1 MSTQRLWAVARL
13 ELLQRRRTS
22 RWPIVLGAWF
32 LVIALVT
39 FASWRAVREASFAP
53 GPSLY
58 DVTTFFVLMLGMLV
72 VPSLT
77 ATTVNGDREQ
87 GVLATMQTTLV
98 TSWELVL
105 GKLLASWIVSV
116 CFLATALP
124 FLGWA
129 WAAGGLGIGRILL
142 SLLVLV
148 LVMAVVAAVGL
159 MFSTLTARPVASAVL
174 TYLSLATL
182 VFGTLIAFLLG
193 SVLLTERATVRVNG
207 VPESFWSAEVQPPV
221 EPEAPLPGATP
232 SAAPEGMYREPTR
245 ADCEVF
251 TRTTDIARTD
261 RLWPLL
267 AMNPFVVVAD
277 AAPSRLADNGTFNG
291 GFTPMR
297 WISDGSRDA
306 KAGPG
311 DLGEVQDECSY
322 LPETAGG
329 VPDSSELPESLESR
343 DSEREAQDRARRND
357 NAVWPWGLAFLVAL
371 GLASVVV
378 SERRVRTPVRN
389 LPSGTRIA

>member
-1 MSTQRLWAVARL
+1 MSAKRLWTVARL
-13 ELLQRRRTS
+13 ELIQRRRTS
-22 RWPIVLGAWF
+22 RWPLVLGAWF

-58 DVTTFFVLMLGMLV
+58 DVTTFFVLSLGMLV

-105 GKLLASWIVSV
+105 GKLLASWIVSL
-116 CFLATALP
+116 CFLGTALP
-124 FLGWA
+124 FLAWA
-129 WAAGGLGIGRILL
+129 WVSGGLSVGRILL

-182 VFGTLIAFLLG
+182 VFGTTIAFLLG
-193 SVLLTERATVRVNG
+193 AVLLTHQVTVTVHG
-207 VPESFWSAEVQPPV
+207 VPDSYWAAETQPPV
-221 EPEAPLPGATP
+221 EGEPLPDG
-232 SAAPEGMYREPTR
+232 GIRQPTKD
-245 ADCEVF
+245 DCETF
-251 TRTTDIARTD
+251 TRTTEESRTD

-277 AAPSRLADNGTFNG
+277 AAPSRLSENDTFGG

-306 KAGPG
+306 KAGPEG
-311 DLGEVQDECSY
+311 NVRDECSF
-322 LPETAGG
+322 LGDVGAGPG
-329 VPDSSELPESLESR
+329 TSGNEEALEAAKL
-343 DSEREAQDRARRND
+343 ERRNA
-357 NAVWPWGLAFLVAL
+357 NAVWPWGLGFLVVL
-371 GLASVVV
+371 GVGSVVV
-378 SERRVRTPVRN
+378 AERRVRTPVRR

>member
-1 MSTQRLWAVARL
+1 MNARRLWTVARL
-13 ELLQRRRTS
+13 ELVQRARTS
-22 RWPIVLGAWF
+22 RWPLVLGAWF
-32 LVIALVT
+32 VIIGLVT
-39 FASWRAVREASFAP
+39 FASWRAVREADFAS

-77 ATTVNGDREQ
+77 ATTVNGDREH
-87 GVLATMQTTLV
+87 GVLATVQTTLV

-105 GKLLASWIVSV
+105 GKLLASWIVSL

-129 WAAGGLGIGRILL
+129 WAEGGLSVGRILL
-142 SLLVLV
+142 SLLVLI

-174 TYLSLATL
+174 TYLTLATL
-182 VFGTLIAFLLG
+182 VFGTLISFLLAA
-193 SVLLTERATVRVNG
+193 VLMTDQVEVRVKG
-207 VPESFWSAEVQPPV
+207 IPESYWAAQTAPPTSDGSAPTGGEKQP
-221 EPEAPLPGATP
+221 TQ
-232 SAAPEGMYREPTR
+232 

-251 TRTTDIARTD
+251 TRTIEVSRTD

-277 AAPSRLADNGTFNG
+277 AAPSRLVDTGTFSG

-306 KAGPG
+306 KAGATPAG
-311 DLGEVQDECSY
+311 GLVEECSW
-322 LPETAGG
+322 LPETTSAADTGEAE
-329 VPDSSELPESLESR
+329 DAMR
-343 DSEREAQDRARRND
+343 AREAAREQATRERRD
-357 NAVWPWGLAFLVAL
+357 ANAVWPWGLAFLVGM
-371 GLASVVV
+371 GLVSVFVA
-378 SERRVRTPVRN
+378 EHRVQTPVRR

>member
-1 MSTQRLWAVARL
+1 VSARRLWTVARL
-13 ELLQRRRTS
+13 ELVQRRRTS

-32 LVIALVT
+32 VIIALVT
-39 FASWRAVREASFAP
+39 WASWRAVREASFAT
-53 GPSLY
+53 GPALY

-77 ATTVNGDREQ
+77 ATTVNGDREH
-87 GVLATMQTTLV
+87 GVLATLQTTLV

-105 GKLLASWIVSV
+105 GKLLASWVVSM

-124 FLGWA
+124 FLAWA
-129 WAAGGLGIGRILL
+129 WVAGGVSVGRILL

-148 LVMAVVAAVGL
+148 VVMAVVAAVGL

-174 TYLSLATL
+174 TYLTLATL
-182 VFGTLIAFLLG
+182 VFGSLIGFLLAA
-193 SVLLTERATVRVNG
+193 VLTTEQVTERVNG
-207 VPESFWSAEVQPPV
+207 IPESYWASQV
-221 EPEAPLPGATP
+221 EPPIATP
-232 SAAPEGMYREPTR
+232 GPDDGMQQPTQ

-251 TRTTDIARTD
+251 TQSRTVSRTD

-267 AMNPFVVVAD
+267 AVNPFVVVAD
-277 AAPSRLADNGTFNG
+277 AAPSRLADTGTFTG

-297 WISDGSRDA
+297 WISDGARDA

-311 DLGEVQDECSY
+311 DVGSVRDECSY
-322 LPETAGG
+322 LPEAGASPSAPPSDG
-329 VPDSSELPESLESR
+329 EQTDMMASDSQKAR
-343 DSEREAQDRARRND
+343 DDADRARRD
-357 NAVWPWGLAFLVAL
+357 KNAVWPWGLGFLVAL
-371 GLASVVV
+371 GLGSVAIA
-378 SERRVRTPVRN
+378 EKRVRTPVRR

>member
-1 MSTQRLWAVARL
+1 MSAKRLWTVARL
-13 ELLQRRRTS
+13 ELVQRIRTS

-32 LVIALVT
+32 VIIALVT
-39 FASWRAVREASFAP
+39 FASWRAVREADFAS

-77 ATTVNGDREQ
+77 ATTVNGDREH
-87 GVLATMQTTLV
+87 GVLATLQTTLV

-105 GKLLASWIVSV
+105 GKLLASWLVSM
-116 CFLATALP
+116 CFLGTALP
-124 FLGWA
+124 FLAWA
-129 WAAGGLGIGRILL
+129 WVEGGLSAGRILL

-193 SVLLTERATVRVNG
+193 AVLLTDQVTVKVNG
-207 VPESFWSAEVQPPV
+207 IPESYWAAQAGPPPGESGPV
-221 EPEAPLPGATP
+221 VPGDGVTPAPRDEPRP
-232 SAAPEGMYREPTR
+232 PTE

-251 TRTTDIARTD
+251 DRRQDISRTD

-306 KAGPG
+306 KAGPP
-311 DLGEVQDECSY
+311 DSTEVQDECSFY
-322 LPETAGG
+322 VAMG
-329 VPDSSELPESLESR
+329 PDLGSADEDAREAA
-343 DSEREAQDRARRND
+343 ERERRD
-357 NAVWPWGLAFLVAL
+357 ANAVWPWGLAFLVAL
-371 GLASVVV
+371 GLVSVVV
-378 SERRVRTPVRN
+378 AERRVRTPLRR

>member
-1 MSTQRLWAVARL
+1 MNLRRLWTVARL
-13 ELLQRRRTS
+13 ELVQRRRTS

-39 FASWRAVREASFAP
+39 FASWRAVREADFAS

-77 ATTVNGDREQ
+77 ATTVNGDREH
-87 GVLATMQTTLV
+87 GVLATLQTTLV

-105 GKLLASWIVSV
+105 GKLLASWVVSM

-124 FLGWA
+124 FLAWA
-129 WAAGGLGIGRILL
+129 WVAGGLPFGRILL

-148 LVMAVVAAVGL
+148 VVLAVVAAVGL

-174 TYLSLATL
+174 TYLSLAGL
-182 VFGTLIAFLLG
+182 VFGSLIGFLL
-193 SVLLTERATVRVNG
+193 SAVLLTDSVAVRVNG
-207 VPESFWSAEVQPPV
+207 VPESYWAAEIEPPV
-221 EPEAPLPGATP
+221 TSEGEPG
-232 SAAPEGMYREPTR
+232 GMPQPTQ
-245 ADCEVF
+245 ADCEEF
-251 TRTTDIARTD
+251 TRTEEVSRTD
-261 RLWPLL
+261 RIWPLL
-267 AMNPFVVVAD
+267 AVNPFVVVAD
-277 AAPSRLADNGTFNG
+277 AAPSRLAETGTFTG

-306 KAGPG
+306 KAGPADG
-311 DLGEVQDECSY
+311 GAVRDECSW
-322 LPETAGG
+322 LPETAAD
-329 VPDSSELPESLESR
+329 VEDYEATDEAFEAR
-343 DSEREAQDRARRND
+343 ERAQETAARARRDANP
-357 NAVWPWGLAFLVAL
+357 VWPWGLAFLVAL
-371 GLASVVV
+371 GLVSVVV
-378 SERRVRTPVRN
+378 AERRVRTPVRR

>member
-1 MSTQRLWAVARL
+1 MSAKRLWTVARL
-13 ELLQRRRTS
+13 ELVQRVRTS

-32 LVIALVT
+32 VIIALVT
-39 FASWRAVREASFAP
+39 FASWRAVREADFAS

-58 DVTTFFVLMLGMLV
+58 DVTMFFVLSLGMLV

-77 ATTVNGDREQ
+77 ATTVNGDREH
-87 GVLATMQTTLV
+87 GVLATLQTTLV

-105 GKLLASWIVSV
+105 GKLLASWLVSM
-116 CFLATALP
+116 CFLVTALP
-124 FLGWA
+124 FLAWA
-129 WAAGGLGIGRILL
+129 WVEGGLSFGRILL

-148 LVMAVVAAVGL
+148 VVLAVVAAVGL

-174 TYLSLATL
+174 TYLSVATL
-182 VFGTLIAFLLG
+182 VFGTLISFLLAA
-193 SVLLTERATVRVNG
+193 VLMTDQVTVKVNG
-207 VPESFWSAEVQPPV
+207 IPESFWASEM
-221 EPEAPLPGATP
+221 EPEPGEDTPVLPGDATPLPDG
-232 SAAPEGMYREPTR
+232 EPRQPTE

-251 TRTTDIARTD
+251 DRRQEVSRTD

-277 AAPSRLADNGTFNG
+277 AAPSRLADGDTFMG

-306 KAGPG
+306 KAGPP
-311 DLGEVQDECSY
+311 DPSEVRDECTFFAEMG
-322 LPETAGG
+322 PEM
-329 VPDSSELPESLESR
+329 DRSSEDEAREAA
-343 DSEREAQDRARRND
+343 ERERRDANV
-357 NAVWPWGLAFLVAL
+357 VWPWGLAFLIAL
-371 GLASVVV
+371 GLGSVVV
-378 SERRVRTPVRN
+378 AEARVRTPVRR

>member
-1 MSTQRLWAVARL
+1 MSAKRLWTVARL
-13 ELLQRRRTS
+13 ELIQRRRTS
-22 RWPIVLGAWF
+22 RWPLVLGAWF

-39 FASWRAVREASFAP
+39 FASWRAVREAEFAP

-98 TSWELVL
+98 TSWEIVL
-105 GKLLASWIVSV
+105 GKLLASWIVSM
-116 CFLATALP
+116 CFLGTALP
-124 FLGWA
+124 FLAWA
-129 WAAGGLGIGRILL
+129 WVSGGLSVGRILL

-193 SVLLTERATVRVNG
+193 AVLLTDRVTVTVNG
-207 VPESFWSAEVQPPV
+207 VPESFYASDIQPPV
-221 EPEAPLPGATP
+221 EASPPLPGATP
-232 SAAPEGMYREPTR
+232 SPNPEGLPEGMFREPTQ
-245 ADCEVF
+245 ADCDVF
-251 TRTTDIARTD
+251 TRTTDVSRTD

-277 AAPSRLADNGTFNG
+277 AAPSRLADSSTFGG

-311 DLGEVQDECSY
+311 DLDEVRDECSY
-322 LPETAGG
+322 LPKTAGAG
-329 VPDSSELPESLESR
+329 TPALPEVARQVE
-343 DSEREAQDRARRND
+343 DRERRNA
-357 NAVWPWGLAFLVAL
+357 NAVWPWGLAFLVGL
-371 GLASVVV
+371 GLVSVVV
-378 SERRVRTPVRN
+378 AERRVRTPVKR

>member
-1 MSTQRLWAVARL
+1 MSAKRLWTVARL
-13 ELLQRRRTS
+13 ELIQRRRTS
-22 RWPIVLGAWF
+22 RWPLVLGAWF

-39 FASWRAVREASFAP
+39 FASWRAVHEASFAP

-58 DVTTFFVLMLGMLV
+58 DVTTFFVLSLGMLV

-105 GKLLASWIVSV
+105 GKLLASWIVSM

-124 FLGWA
+124 FLAWA
-129 WAAGGLGIGRILL
+129 WAAGGLNVGRILL

-182 VFGTLIAFLLG
+182 VFGTVITFLLG
-193 SVLLTERATVRVNG
+193 AVLLTDRATVTVNG
-207 VPESFWSAEVQPPV
+207 IPESFWASDIEPSV
-221 EPEAPLPGATP
+221 EGM
-232 SAAPEGMYREPTR
+232 PEGMFRDPTQ

-251 TRTTDIARTD
+251 SREVEISRTD

-277 AAPSRLADNGTFNG
+277 AAPSRLADSSTFAG

-311 DLGEVQDECSY
+311 PLGEVKDECSY
-322 LPETAGG
+322 LPKT
-329 VPDSSELPESLESR
+329 SSAAQPVSPEVARQAE
-343 DSEREAQDRARRND
+343 DRERRNA

-371 GLASVVV
+371 GLVSVVV
-378 SERRVRTPVRN
+378 AERRVRTPVRN

>member
-1 MSTQRLWAVARL
+1 MSAKRLWTVARL
-13 ELLQRRRTS
+13 ELIQRRRTS
-22 RWPIVLGAWF
+22 RWPIVLGAWL

-39 FASWRAVREASFAP
+39 FASWRAVREADFAS

-77 ATTVNGDREQ
+77 ATTVNGDREH
-87 GVLATMQTTLV
+87 GVLATLQTTLV

-105 GKLLASWIVSV
+105 GKLLASWLVSM

-124 FLGWA
+124 FLAWA
-129 WAAGGLGIGRILL
+129 WTAGGLGLGRILL

-174 TYLSLATL
+174 TYLSLAAP

-193 SVLLTERATVRVNG
+193 AVLLTDEVTVRVKG
-207 VPESFWSAEVQPPV
+207 IPESYWSSQTGQPPPV
-221 EPEAPLPGATP
+221 ESSPGVPGP
-232 SAAPEGMYREPTR
+232 SGDGEMPMPDGGIREPTE
-245 ADCEVF
+245 ADCTVF
-251 TRTTDIARTD
+251 ERTQAVSRTD

-277 AAPSRLADNGTFNG
+277 AAPSRLADNSTFSG

-311 DLGEVQDECSY
+311 DLSTVRDECVFFSDSG
-322 LPETAGG
+322 EGG
-329 VPDSSELPESLESR
+329 GMSADEEGR
-343 DSEREAQDRARRND
+343 NAADRERRNA
-357 NAVWPWGLAFLVAL
+357 NAVWPWGLAFLVGL
-371 GLASVVV
+371 GLVSVVV
-378 SERRVRTPVRN
+378 AERRVRTPVRR

>member
-1 MSTQRLWAVARL
+1 MSAKRLWTVARL
-13 ELLQRRRTS
+13 ELIQRRRTS
-22 RWPIVLGAWF
+22 RWPIVLGVWF
-32 LVIALVT
+32 GIIGLVT
-39 FASWRAVREASFAP
+39 WASWRAVREATFAA

-105 GKLLASWIVSV
+105 GKLLASWIVSM

-124 FLGWA
+124 FLAWA
-129 WAAGGLGIGRILL
+129 WVSGGLSVGRILL

-193 SVLLTERATVRVNG
+193 AVLLTHEVTIKVHG
-207 VPESFWSAEVQPPV
+207 VPESFWAAQNQPPA
-221 EPEAPLPGATP
+221 EGETP
-232 SAAPEGMYREPTR
+232 PPDGGYREPTE
-245 ADCEVF
+245 ADCRTF
-251 TRTTDIARTD
+251 TRTTEESRTD
-261 RLWPLL
+261 QLWPLL

-277 AAPSRLADNGTFNG
+277 AAPSRLAENDTFGG

-311 DLGEVQDECSY
+311 DVNVVRDECAFFGDVGPGDGMSAN
-322 LPETAGG
+322 EQ
-329 VPDSSELPESLESR
+329 ELSAAKLE
-343 DSEREAQDRARRND
+343 RRNA
-357 NAVWPWGLAFLVAL
+357 NAVWPWGLTFLVAL
-371 GLASVVV
+371 GLGSVVV
-378 SERRVRTPVRN
+378 AERRVRTPMKR

>member
-1 MSTQRLWAVARL
+1 MSAHRLWTVARL
-13 ELLQRRRTS
+13 ELTQRRRTS

-58 DVTTFFVLMLGMLV
+58 DVTMFFVLSLGMLV

-87 GVLATMQTTLV
+87 GVLATLQTTLV

-105 GKLLASWIVSV
+105 GKLLASWIVSM

-124 FLGWA
+124 FLAWA
-129 WAAGGLGIGRILL
+129 WVAGGIGFGRILL

-182 VFGTLIAFLLG
+182 VFGTLITFLLG
-193 SVLLTERATVRVNG
+193 AVLLTDEVAVRVNG
-207 VPESFWSAEVQPPV
+207 VPESFYAGEVQPPI
-221 EPEAPLPGATP
+221 EPSAPLPGATP
-232 SAAPEGMYREPTR
+232 SAVPEGMFREPTQ
-245 ADCEVF
+245 ADCKVF
-251 TRTTDIARTD
+251 SRTTDVSRTD

-267 AMNPFVVVAD
+267 AVNPFVVVAD
-277 AAPSRLADNGTFNG
+277 AAPSRLADNGTFSG

-306 KAGPG
+306 KAGPD
-311 DLGEVQDECSY
+311 DLGEVKDECSY
-322 LPETAGG
+322 LPETAGSG
-329 VPDSSELPESLESR
+329 MPESSPPDPGSDPAGQAE
-343 DSEREAQDRARRND
+343 DRARRND
-357 NAVWPWGLAFLVAL
+357 NAVWPWGLAFLVGL
-371 GLASVVV
+371 GLLSVVV
-378 SERRVRTPVRN
+378 AERRVRTPVRN

>member
-1 MSTQRLWAVARL
+1 MSAKRLWTVARL
-13 ELLQRRRTS
+13 ELVQRVRTS

-32 LVIALVT
+32 VVIALVT
-39 FASWRAVREASFAP
+39 WASWRAVREADFAS

-77 ATTVNGDREQ
+77 ATTVNGDREH
-87 GVLATMQTTLV
+87 GVLATLQTTLV

-105 GKLLASWIVSV
+105 GKLLASWLVSM
-116 CFLATALP
+116 CFLGTALP
-124 FLGWA
+124 FLAWA
-129 WAAGGLGIGRILL
+129 WVEGGLSAGRILL

-148 LVMAVVAAVGL
+148 VVMAVVAAVGL

-193 SVLLTERATVRVNG
+193 AVLLTDQVTVKVNG
-207 VPESFWSAEVQPPV
+207 IPESYWASQA
-221 EPEAPLPGATP
+221 EPEPGQDTPVLPGDTTP
-232 SAAPEGMYREPTR
+232 PRGDDVRPPTE

-251 TRTTDIARTD
+251 ERRQEVSRTD

-277 AAPSRLADNGTFNG
+277 AAPSRLADNSTFNG

-306 KAGPG
+306 KAGPP
-311 DLGEVQDECSY
+311 DPGEVRDECTFY
-322 LPETAGG
+322 AEMGPEGDVTAAQ
-329 VPDSSELPESLESR
+329 EAR
-343 DSEREAQDRARRND
+343 DAAERERRD
-357 NAVWPWGLAFLVAL
+357 ANAVWPWGLAFLVAL
-371 GLASVVV
+371 GLGSVVV
-378 SERRVRTPVRN
+378 AESRVRTPVKR